1 MKNRKTG
8 YTLVEIMIVVILMSI
23 IIIVGFRAMRSMSS
37 DAVQLSRAAANSRKA
52 QFDMFEQVLNDRL
65 GQAWSYTLTPTNN
78 GSTLNLF
85 DSNGTNYAEF
95 TLTSP
100 DNLTFTYAFA
110 DLTTNYTANPLALTY
125 VYTNQEPAN
134 FLMHLV
140 VNNVTLNFTN
150 TVVSWQIPPPLYFDA
165 VSNAFIGVISPEDPN
180 NFASELAMHQT
191 NHTGL
196 LQHDL
201 RTYNWNPRAQAI
213 R

>member
-8 YTLVEIMIVVILMSI
+8 YTLVEIMIVVIIMSL

-52 QFDMFEQVLNDRL
+52 EFDLFEQVLNDRL
-65 GQAWSYTLTPTNN
+65 GQAWSYTLTPTND
-78 GSTLNLF
+78 GSSLNLF
-85 DSNGTNYAEF
+85 DSNGTNYAQF
-95 TLTSP
+95 TLASP
-100 DNLTFTYAFA
+100 DNLTFNYTLA
-110 DLTTNYTANPLALTY
+110 DLTTTYTANPLALTY
-125 VYTNQEPAN
+125 SYTNQESAN

-150 TVVSWQIPPPLYFDA
+150 IVVSWQIPPPLYFDA
-165 VSNAFIGVISPEDPN
+165 DSSAFIGVISPENPN
-180 NFASELAMHQT
+180 NFASELAMHRT
-191 NHTGL
+191 NHSGL

>member
-1 MKNRKTG
+1 
-8 YTLVEIMIVVILMSI
+8 MIVVIIMSL

-52 QFDMFEQVLNDRL
+52 EFDLFEQVLNDRL
-65 GQAWSYTLTPTNN
+65 GQAWSYTLTPTND
-78 GSTLNLF
+78 GSSLNLF
-85 DSNGTNYAEF
+85 DSNGTNYAQF
-95 TLTSP
+95 TLASP
-100 DNLTFTYAFA
+100 DNLTFNYTLA
-110 DLTTNYTANPLALTY
+110 DLTTTYTANPLALTY
-125 VYTNQEPAN
+125 SYTNQESAN

-150 TVVSWQIPPPLYFDA
+150 IVVSWQIPPPLYFDA
-165 VSNAFIGVISPEDPN
+165 DSSAFIGVISPENPN
-180 NFASELAMHQT
+180 NFASELAMHRT
-191 NHTGL
+191 NHSGL

>member
-1 MKNRKTG
+1 
-8 YTLVEIMIVVILMSI
+8 MIVVIIMSL

-52 QFDMFEQVLNDRL
+52 EFDLFEQVLNDRL
-65 GQAWSYTLTPTNN
+65 GQAWSYTLTPTND
-78 GSTLNLF
+78 GSSLNLF
-85 DSNGTNYAEF
+85 DSNGTNYAQF
-95 TLTSP
+95 TLASP
-100 DNLTFTYAFA
+100 DNLTFNYTLA
-110 DLTTNYTANPLALTY
+110 DLTTTYTANPLALTY
-125 VYTNQEPAN
+125 SYTNQESAN

-150 TVVSWQIPPPLYFDA
+150 IVVSWQIPPPLYFDA
-165 VSNAFIGVISPEDPN
+165 DSSAFIGVISPENPN
-180 NFASELAMHQT
+180 NFASELAMHRT

-201 RTYNWNPRAQAI
+201 RTYNWNPRVQAI

>member
-1 MKNRKTG
+1 
-8 YTLVEIMIVVILMSI
+8 MIVVIIMSL

-52 QFDMFEQVLNDRL
+52 EFDLFEQVLNDRL
-65 GQAWSYTLTPTNN
+65 GQAWSYTLTPTND
-78 GSTLNLF
+78 GSSLNLF
-85 DSNGTNYAEF
+85 DSNGTNYAQF
-95 TLTSP
+95 TLASP
-100 DNLTFTYAFA
+100 DNLTFNYTLA
-110 DLTTNYTANPLALTY
+110 DLTTTYTANPLALTY
-125 VYTNQEPAN
+125 SYTNQESAN

-150 TVVSWQIPPPLYFDA
+150 FVVSWQIPPPLYFDA
-165 VSNAFIGVISPEDPN
+165 DSSAFIGVISPENPN
-180 NFASELAMHQT
+180 NFASELAMHRT

-201 RTYNWNPRAQAI
+201 RTYNWNPRVQAI